1 MTNAV
6 VTAGPTTQAALD
18 AITAVTYDPSN
29 TKPVVVFVG
38 SNRAFHALVSRA
50 GTVAT
55 ASNSMLT
62 MDGGAF
68 IRINVGETLSV
79 IATTGE
85 TAGIVTFTLQGE
97 V

>member
-1 MTNAV
+1 MT
-6 VTAGPTTQAALD
+6 
-18 AITAVTYDPSN
+18 TAVTFDPGN

-50 GTVAT
+50 AT

-68 IRINVGETLSV
+68 IRINGGETLSV

-85 TAGIVTFTLQGE
+85 TAGIATFTLQGE